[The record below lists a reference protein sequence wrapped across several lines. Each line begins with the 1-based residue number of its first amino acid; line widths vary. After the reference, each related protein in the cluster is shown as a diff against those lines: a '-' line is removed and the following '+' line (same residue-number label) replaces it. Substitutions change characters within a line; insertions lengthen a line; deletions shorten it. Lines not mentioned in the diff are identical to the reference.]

1 MSSKITKEDIENI
14 VRESSSVK
22 ECLEKMGRPSGPGN
36 YRTFYRLK
44 ILYDLDT
51 SHFKQNGKKSE
62 ENTGKYVP
70 LKEYL
75 EKPAIAIKGSL
86 LIKKLVKE
94 GYKEYKCENP
104 SCGIS
109 EWHGNPILLQIHHI
123 DGNHYN
129 NSIDNLQI
137 LCPNCHSQTD
147 NFCGRGR
154 KDKNENFCEI
164 CGKKI
169 SKKSKLC
176 KECKSKQ
183 DRKAQ
188 WPSKDELINMLK
200 ENGGNFTSVSKI
212 FNVSD
217 NAIRKWC
224 RKYKISDKSSDYK

>member
-1 MSSKITKEDIENI
+1 MVSSSGRTGGIAGSNKGSIPFTIANKVKSLGGCITIAYLYKLRLQGRWLNI

-129 NSIDNLQI
+129 NSIDKLSTKLKNFFENKKKFFIYLDIYYLQ
-137 LCPNCHSQTD
+137 
-147 NFCGRGR
+147 R
-154 KDKNENFCEI
+154 K
-164 CGKKI
+164 
-169 SKKSKLC
+169 
-176 KECKSKQ
+176 
-183 DRKAQ
+183 
-188 WPSKDELINMLK
+188 
-200 ENGGNFTSVSKI
+200 
-212 FNVSD
+212 
-217 NAIRKWC
+217 
-224 RKYKISDKSSDYK
+224 